1 MCVIV
6 FDKKWEKKVFFC
18 YCYIIQESFEKF
30 EPQQEDGITYFYK
43 SDTIVHVLQDTFEN
57 CNHFG
62 HSLIV

>member
-43 SDTIVHVLQDTFEN
+43 F
-57 CNHFG
+57 
-62 HSLIV
+62 